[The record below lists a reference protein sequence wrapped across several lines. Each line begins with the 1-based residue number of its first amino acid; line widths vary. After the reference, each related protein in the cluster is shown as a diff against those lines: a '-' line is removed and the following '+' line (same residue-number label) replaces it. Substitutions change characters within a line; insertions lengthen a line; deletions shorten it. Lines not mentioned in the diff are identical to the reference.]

1 MCYLGRPMHD
11 GLSLSED
18 FCSYNDTHVVNFI
31 NDLHILEPELKK
43 QMIIKIIAVKSVTIQ
58 LRKESIK

>member
-1 MCYLGRPMHD
+1 MSYLGRPMHD

-18 FCSYNDTHVVNFI
+18 CSSYNDTHVANFI
-31 NDLHILEPELKK
+31 NDLHILEPEMKK
-43 QMIIKIIAVKSVTIQ
+43 QMIIKIIAVKSATMQ

>member
-1 MCYLGRPMHD
+1 MHD

-18 FCSYNDTHVVNFI
+18 CSSYNDTHVVNFI
-31 NDLHILEPELKK
+31 SDLHILEPEMKK
-43 QMIIKIIAVKSVTIQ
+43 QMIIKIIAVKSAPIQ

>member
-1 MCYLGRPMHD
+1 MSYLGRPMHD

-18 FCSYNDTHVVNFI
+18 CFSYNDKHVVNFI
-31 NDLHILEPELKK
+31 YDLHILEPEMKK
-43 QMIIKIIAVKSVTIQ
+43 QMIIKIISLKSTTMQ